1 MERRKLELKEEE
13 IKELRK
19 IIKTERKYRTVNRAQ
34 ALILRSRGVKVKD
47 IAFALNV
54 WEETVYKWIKK
65 YKKEGVKGLYEKEGR
80 GRKSVFRNIPTEE
93 IKEIVNKKASVSK
106 INAEIREKYGIK
118 VSNEAVRKFI
128 KKNLNLV
135 SVE

>member
-1 MERRKLELKEEE
+1 METRKLELKEEE

-65 YKKEGVKGLYEKEGR
+65 YKKEGIKGLYEKEGR
-80 GRKSVFRNIPTEE
+80 GRKSVFRNIPREE

-106 INAEIREKYGIK
+106 INAEIRDKYGIK

>member
-1 MERRKLELKEEE
+1 MGTRKLELKKEE
-13 IKELRK
+13 IKKLRE
-19 IIKTERKYRTVNRAQ
+19 IIKTEKKYRTVNRAQ

-65 YKKEGVKGLYEKEGR
+65 YKKEGIKGLYEQAGR
-80 GRKSVFRNIPTEE
+80 GRKSVFKDIPKEE
-93 IKEIVNKKASVSK
+93 IKEIVNKKVSVAK
-106 INAEIREKYGIK
+106 INAEIRDKYGIK

-128 KKNLNLV
+128 KKNLSLV
-135 SVE
+135 LVQ

>member
-1 MERRKLELKEEE
+1 MGTRKLELKKEE
-13 IKELRK
+13 IKKLRE
-19 IIKTERKYRTVNRAQ
+19 IIKTEKKYRTVNRAQ

-65 YKKEGVKGLYEKEGR
+65 YKKEGIKGLYEQAGR
-80 GRKSVFRNIPTEE
+80 GRKSVFKDIPKEE
-93 IKEIVNKKASVSK
+93 IKEIVNKKVSVAK
-106 INAEIREKYGIK
+106 INAEIRDKYGIK

-128 KKNLNLV
+128 KKNLSLV
-135 SVE
+135 LAE

>member
-1 MERRKLELKEEE
+1 METRKLELKEEE
-13 IKELRK
+13 IKKLRK
-19 IIKTERKYRTVNRAQ
+19 IIKTEKKYRTVNRAQ

-65 YKKEGVKGLYEKEGR
+65 YKKYGIKGLYEQEGR
-80 GRKSVFRNIPTEE
+80 GRKSIFKDIPKEE
-93 IKEIVNKKASVSK
+93 IKEIVDKKVSVAK

-118 VSNEAVRKFI
+118 ASNETVRKFI
-128 KKNLNLV
+128 KKNFTLV

>member
-1 MERRKLELKEEE
+1 METRKLELKEEE

-19 IIKTERKYRTVNRAQ
+19 IIKTEKKYRTVNRAQ

-65 YKKEGVKGLYEKEGR
+65 YKKYGIKGLYEQEGR
-80 GRKSVFRNIPTEE
+80 GRKSIFKDIPKEE
-93 IKEIVNKKASVSK
+93 IKEIVDKKVSVAK

-118 VSNEAVRKFI
+118 ASNETVRKFI
-128 KKNLNLV
+128 KKNFTLV

>member
-1 MERRKLELKEEE
+1 M
-13 IKELRK
+13 
-19 IIKTERKYRTVNRAQ
+19 
-34 ALILRSRGVKVKD
+34 
-47 IAFALNV
+47 
-54 WEETVYKWIKK
+54 
-65 YKKEGVKGLYEKEGR
+65 
-80 GRKSVFRNIPTEE
+80 
-93 IKEIVNKKASVSK
+93 NKKASVSK

>member
-1 MERRKLELKEEE
+1 MGTRKLELKKEE
-13 IKELRK
+13 IKKLRE
-19 IIKTERKYRTVNRAQ
+19 IIKTEKKYRTVNRAQ

-65 YKKEGVKGLYEKEGR
+65 YKKEGIKGLYEKEGR
-80 GRKSVFRNIPTEE
+80 GRKSVFRNIPREE

-106 INAEIREKYGIK
+106 INAEIRDKYGIK

-128 KKNLNLV
+128 KKNLSLV
-135 SVE
+135 LVE

>member
-1 MERRKLELKEEE
+1 METRKLELKEEE

-19 IIKTERKYRTVNRAQ
+19 IIKTEKKYRTVNRAQ

-65 YKKEGVKGLYEKEGR
+65 YKKEGIKGLYEKEGR
-80 GRKSVFRNIPTEE
+80 GRKSVFKDIAKEE
-93 IKEIVNKKASVSK
+93 IKKIVDKKVSVAK

-118 VSNEAVRKFI
+118 VSNNAVRKFI
-128 KKNLNLV
+128 KKNFTLV

>member
-1 MERRKLELKEEE
+1 MERRKLELTEEE

-65 YKKEGVKGLYEKEGR
+65 YKKEGVKGLYEQAGR
-80 GRKSVFRNIPTEE
+80 GRKSVFKDIPKEE
-93 IKEIVNKKASVSK
+93 IKEIVDKKVSVAK

-118 VSNEAVRKFI
+118 VSNNAVRKFI
-128 KKNLNLV
+128 KKNFTLV